1 MLLGVDGGRGRS
13 THLPLGTRPA
23 VTEDAGGQPPG
34 PPRALQRLPPLPPSP
49 LLESPSRRP
58 ARAVPRG
65 ALGTFDDALGRG
77 DLRAPP
83 GHGLFPAPAAR
94 TTRAAA
100 FLPSGL
106 RSAGRQPPCR
116 APEDGASSDG
126 GGRSAAPSLRRRPA
140 GTTASRATATT
151 SDGHNYG
158 DRGCA
163 RPGPPR
169 ARLRAH
175 NFPAAPRAAAAA
187 APCAR
192 APLGFPRRKL
202 AAPSQPCDGRM
213 LFACCWPS
221 SPRPVASQT
230 SPWGSCDLGTRP
242 AS

>member
-1 MLLGVDGGRGRS
+1 MSQENSLLTQSQTAVSRQETRKKAIRRERLDTVGVDGGRGRS

-49 LLESPSRRP
+49 LLESQSRRP

-83 GHGLFPAPAAR
+83 GHGLLPAPAAR

-126 GGRSAAPSLRRRPA
+126 GGRSAAPSLRRRPRL
-140 GTTASRATATT
+140 GGDDRVE
-151 SDGHNYG
+151 SDG
-158 DRGCA
+158 DR
-163 RPGPPR
+163 
-169 ARLRAH
+169 
-175 NFPAAPRAAAAA
+175 
-187 APCAR
+187 
-192 APLGFPRRKL
+192 
-202 AAPSQPCDGRM
+202 
-213 LFACCWPS
+213 
-221 SPRPVASQT
+221 V
-230 SPWGSCDLGTRP
+230 
-242 AS
+242 